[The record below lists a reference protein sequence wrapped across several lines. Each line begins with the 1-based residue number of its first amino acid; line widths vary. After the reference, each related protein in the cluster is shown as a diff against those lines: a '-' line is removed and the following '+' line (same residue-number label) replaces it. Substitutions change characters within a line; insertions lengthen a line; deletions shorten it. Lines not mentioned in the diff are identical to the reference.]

1 VDFHLHVSFKYI
13 ADEPKDDGS
22 FLIRFLVGNWFVL
35 FSCDYSCPE
44 VGSVCLA
51 EMAFDSFISTS
62 RQELFTSSCSEW
74 LRDELVFVIV
84 MSFTLLT
91 WTLVISK
98 MMCVLLSL
106 SSSICRIWLFYQLFK
121 VDEKVK
127 CDKYLGIEGLI
138 EFKYVTRLLWICML
152 YNFSEYFYLYIF

>member
-1 VDFHLHVSFKYI
+1 MI
-13 ADEPKDDGS
+13 ADD
-22 FLIRFLVGNWFVL
+22 FLIRFLVVGNWFVL

-74 LRDELVFVIV
+74 LCDELVFVIV

-106 SSSICRIWLFYQLFK
+106 SPNICHIK

-127 CDKYLGIEGLI
+127 GDKYLGIEGLI

-152 YNFSEYFYLYIF
+152 YNFFWIFLFIYILAFLIF